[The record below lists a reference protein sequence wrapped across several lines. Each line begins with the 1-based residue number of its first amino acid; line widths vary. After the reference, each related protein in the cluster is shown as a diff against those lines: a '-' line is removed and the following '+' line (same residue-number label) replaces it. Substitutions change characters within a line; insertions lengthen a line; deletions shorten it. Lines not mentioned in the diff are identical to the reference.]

1 MSLKLKYATLASTFK
16 IALWANTA
24 DFGILETAS
33 VKYLHWLH
41 A

>member
-1 MSLKLKYATLASTFK
+1 MSLKFKYATLASAFK

-24 DFGILETAS
+24 DFGILETVS